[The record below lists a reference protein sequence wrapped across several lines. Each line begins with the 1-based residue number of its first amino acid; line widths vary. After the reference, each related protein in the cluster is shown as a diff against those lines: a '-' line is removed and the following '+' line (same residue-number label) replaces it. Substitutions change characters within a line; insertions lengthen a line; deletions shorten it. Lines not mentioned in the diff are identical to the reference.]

1 MKIYISSTQTD
12 LVDYRAR
19 VAQALRQS
27 GHQVIQMEE
36 YTAEESRPLERCVKD
51 AASADLYVGIFAWRY
66 GYVPLAEPSSE
77 ELPEKIIPGET
88 SITEAEYHAAK
99 GKPRLIFLLADSVPW
114 PPTLMDA
121 HTAEDGGR
129 RIKNLRAYLGE
140 NHMVAFFNS
149 PDNLAKEVLAAV
161 RREELSEQLELKSLQ
176 AVDAHSWLMNPEA
189 DTPYG
194 LYDTTMIK
202 ITEHI
207 QTLDVES
214 YMIVNLGV
222 GRNWWSTR
230 LYFLASLLVD
240 LSDVRLLVFV
250 DQEKRLFGVSSALAV
265 RDILGG
271 RIRVVRRYE
280 ENLAL
285 ENPKPDL
292 EDELN
297 RRGSVWETEM
307 QNAGG
312 EQSVKTWVRKQELR
326 RFLGDS
332 LIQRAVDWPT
342 DEKDPGSN
350 VIDVVD
356 QIIKW
361 PQDLVPI
368 TRDEKFY
375 KVVERIALTEE
386 VANIFVN
393 ERLRGAG

>member
-1 MKIYISSTQTD
+1 M
-12 LVDYRAR
+12 
-19 VAQALRQS
+19 
-27 GHQVIQMEE
+27 
-36 YTAEESRPLERCVKD
+36 
-51 AASADLYVGIFAWRY
+51 
-66 GYVPLAEPSSE
+66 
-77 ELPEKIIPGET
+77 
-88 SITEAEYHAAK
+88 
-99 GKPRLIFLLADSVPW
+99 
-114 PPTLMDA
+114 
-121 HTAEDGGR
+121 EDGGK
-129 RIKNLRAYLGE
+129 RIKELRAYLGE
-140 NHMVAFFNS
+140 EHMVAFFNS

-176 AVDAHSWLMNPEA
+176 AVDAHRWMMNPEA

-194 LYDTTMIK
+194 LYDTTMMT
-202 ITEHI
+202 ITEQI
-207 QTLDVES
+207 QALDDES

-222 GRNWWSTR
+222 GKNWWSTR

-271 RIRVVRRYE
+271 RIRAVRHYE
-280 ENLAL
+280 ENLSISD
-285 ENPKPDL
+285 PMPDL
-292 EDELN
+292 EDELF
-297 RRGSVWETEM
+297 RRGSAWETEM

-342 DEKDPGSN
+342 EEKDPGSN
-350 VIDVVD
+350 ILDVVD

-368 TRDEKFY
+368 SRDEKFY
-375 KVVERIALTEE
+375 KVVERVALTEE

-393 ERLRGAG
+393 ERLRWPG